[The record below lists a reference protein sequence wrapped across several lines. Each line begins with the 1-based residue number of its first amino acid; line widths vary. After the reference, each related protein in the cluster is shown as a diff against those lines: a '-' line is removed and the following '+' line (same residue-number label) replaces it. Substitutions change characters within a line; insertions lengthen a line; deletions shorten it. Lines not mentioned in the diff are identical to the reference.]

1 MTFSRR
7 CDATIM
13 NILEPVKDWV
23 ENVTHLAS
31 MPSFKASLRTSLLS
45 SPLDNKSLN
54 FAHLLL
60 VDAKNILNIL
70 LEYQRPRSSL
80 LFSSKTT
87 STTTWKCWRFLPS
100 PSPIL
105 ASSLPKNL
113 DRLSNQQRVEIRH
126 VLLTTK
132 TSSSCICLK
141 TKSVLV
147 VERGKKKQLA

>member
-1 MTFSRR
+1 MWHTWLLCPLSRPR
-7 CDATIM
+7 WE
-13 NILEPVKDWV
+13 L
-23 ENVTHLAS
+23 LY
-31 MPSFKASLRTSLLS
+31 SL
-45 SPLDNKSLN
+45 PLDNKSLN

-87 STTTWKCWRFLPS
+87 SNTTWKFFEDFYHPLPPLYLALFLR
-100 PSPIL
+100 IL
-105 ASSLPKNL
+105 IISKLTKSRN
-113 DRLSNQQRVEIRH
+113 STY